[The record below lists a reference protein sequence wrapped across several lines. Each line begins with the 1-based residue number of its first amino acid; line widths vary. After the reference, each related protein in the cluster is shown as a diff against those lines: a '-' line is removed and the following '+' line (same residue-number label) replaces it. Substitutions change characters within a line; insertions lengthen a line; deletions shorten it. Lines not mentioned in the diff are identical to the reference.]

1 MVKTPTRSG
10 KLAPIYEGPYTVI
23 RRAQGGSYVLQDGT
37 GALMACDY
45 TPSELKLISQDDFVP
60 ANELYESHAIVEHKC
75 SPGNP
80 TEVQAICF
88 LNEILLP
95 YDPLNDTL
103 FKARPMSTSQAYRD
117 MVKRITNYLPAYH
130 LFVEKLKT
138 KGYEV
143 IGYARKSVGPEDS
156 DTRVRLLQSMID
168 KLKERSL
175 KSKVFISTSSSASQ
189 LFSERDAVKNS
200 EIPRK
205 LVGVEGT
212 TQDLI
217 SYLATTEKDICV
229 VSLDFAGLST
239 NSVDVRN
246 LIRQLTNQTRIA
258 SV

>member
-75 SPGNP
+75 SPGN
-80 TEVQAICF
+80 
-88 LNEILLP
+88 
-95 YDPLNDTL
+95 
-103 FKARPMSTSQAYRD
+103 RD

-246 LIRQLTNQTRIA
+246 LIR
-258 SV
+258 